1 MADGMEEKSSG
12 DSGGGKEKDGDEEKE
27 LDDGQRE
34 INPLEGRRGDQSTLP
49 ARASNQRW
57 LDAAFF
63 FSFFFGHHIYFQ
75 IVARAPCRVVSV
87 FCGCLLMCA
96 MSLQV

>member
-12 DSGGGKEKDGDEEKE
+12 DGGGGKEKDGDEEKE
-27 LDDGQRE
+27 LEDVERE

-63 FSFFFGHHIYFQ
+63 FPFFLVITFISRLSQGRL
-75 IVARAPCRVVSV
+75 AA
-87 FCGCLLMCA
+87 
-96 MSLQV
+96 